1 MNLHNLVLERT
12 DGKGRLKQ
20 ACLWLRLLSRMPVTV
35 DLSHQSLQNAQDM
48 NASNL
53 SHPALV
59 LIVDDEVRNVK
70 LLETLLHADGHET
83 ISASNGN
90 EALDLAASNQPDLI
104 LLDIMMPFMD
114 GFETVARLKA
124 DPRTQPVPVI
134 MITALDDR
142 ESKLR
147 ALQSGAEE
155 FLSKPVQS
163 AELRMRVRN
172 LLRLKEYS
180 DFLNTHNLLLEEQVS
195 ERTAQL
201 KEAYRDT
208 MFTLVRAAERKDA
221 ESGQHIQRI
230 SHYSRALTEAMA
242 LPTEQQDLIF
252 NASPMH
258 DIGKIGIPDDVLLKT
273 SQLTPEEWMVM
284 KTHCA
289 LGASIL
295 ASGTSPY
302 TRMGAEIALNHHERW
317 DGSGYPSGR
326 KGEEIP
332 WTARVVQ
339 ICDVYDALRSKRPYK
354 PALDHER
361 AMTIIQQG
369 DGRTLPSHF
378 DPAILAC
385 FAAQA
390 AHFSEI
396 YDSHA
401 NA

>member
-1 MNLHNLVLERT
+1 
-12 DGKGRLKQ
+12 
-20 ACLWLRLLSRMPVTV
+20 
-35 DLSHQSLQNAQDM
+35 M

-53 SHPALV
+53 PHPALV

-70 LLETLLHADGHET
+70 LLETLLHADGHDT

-90 EALDLAASNQPDLI
+90 EALILAASLQPDLI
-104 LLDIMMPFMD
+104 LLDIMMPLMD

-180 DFLNTHNLLLEEQVS
+180 DFLTKHNLLLEEQVS
-195 ERTAQL
+195 ERTGQL

-221 ESGQHIQRI
+221 ESGQHVQRI
-230 SHYSRALTEAMA
+230 SHYCRALFEAMT
-242 LPTEQQDLIF
+242 LPVELQDIIF
-252 NASPMH
+252 NASLMH

-273 SQLTPEEWMVM
+273 STLTPEEWIIM
-284 KTHCA
+284 KSHCT
-289 LGASIL
+289 LGESIL
-295 ASGTSPY
+295 SSGTSPY

-317 DGSGYPSGR
+317 DGSGYPFGR

-332 WTARVVQ
+332 LAARVVQ

-354 PALDHER
+354 PALDHSR

-369 DGRTLPSHF
+369 DGRTHPDHF

-390 AHFSEI
+390 ERFSEI

-401 NA
+401 HA

>member
-1 MNLHNLVLERT
+1 
-12 DGKGRLKQ
+12 
-20 ACLWLRLLSRMPVTV
+20 
-35 DLSHQSLQNAQDM
+35 
-48 NASNL
+48 
-53 SHPALV
+53 
-59 LIVDDEVRNVK
+59 
-70 LLETLLHADGHET
+70 
-83 ISASNGN
+83 
-90 EALDLAASNQPDLI
+90 
-104 LLDIMMPFMD
+104 
-114 GFETVARLKA
+114 
-124 DPRTQPVPVI
+124 
-134 MITALDDR
+134 
-142 ESKLR
+142 
-147 ALQSGAEE
+147 
-155 FLSKPVQS
+155 
-163 AELRMRVRN
+163 
-172 LLRLKEYS
+172 
-180 DFLNTHNLLLEEQVS
+180 
-195 ERTAQL
+195 
-201 KEAYRDT
+201 
-208 MFTLVRAAERKDA
+208 VRAAERKDA
-221 ESGQHIQRI
+221 ESGQHVQRI
-230 SHYSRALTEAMA
+230 SHYCRALTEAMA
-242 LPTEQQDLIF
+242 VPTELQDIIF

-273 SQLTPEEWMVM
+273 SKLTPEEWMIM

-354 PALDHER
+354 PALEHER

-385 FAAQA
+385 FATQA
-390 AHFSEI
+390 ERFSEI

-401 NA
+401 SA